1 MLLYKDIKPDIFHL
15 QYKIMDTI
23 TLQVLTGHNPW
34 LLDKDSWQKTV
45 SRHLPEQ
52 FIQRKLLAN
61 PTQQKN
67 KINLVIG
74 PRQAGKS
81 TLIWHYLSKQSD
93 PFLLINCEEQSCR
106 ELCTSPAL
114 FLNHISQ
121 IVDPLPG
128 LFFEEVQHLE
138 EAGLFL
144 KGLADMKPGVP
155 IFVTGSAS
163 YHLRSKTRE
172 SLSGR
177 ANRIHLLPL
186 GLSELFSENI
196 SSLLLEEKAFK
207 TWDELLIWGGY
218 PEVFLNAEKQKILAQ
233 LVEAFILRDA
243 SDLYKIKRPD
253 VFRKLLSLS
262 ASQVGNLVNYS
273 KLAENVGVSVNTVIE
288 YLNLMVES
296 HLIKLVPP
304 FVGGKRAEITS
315 VPKLFFLDNGLRNIL
330 FGGFTPINERAD
342 KGALTENLV
351 FTELCKNTNPL
362 LDSIRYWRSS
372 SGAEVDFIVKSQN
385 RLFAIEV
392 KSGELN
398 RPKISRSLRSF
409 IEAYRPDRTI
419 VLNRSLKD
427 TIDVSGSEV
436 QFRRHVN
443 LPSILAQ

>member
-1 MLLYKDIKPDIFHL
+1 
-15 QYKIMDTI
+15 MDTI

-34 LLDKDSWQKTV
+34 LLDRKSWQETV
-45 SRHLPEQ
+45 TRHLPDQ
-52 FIQRKLLAN
+52 FIPRKLLSSPVLQN
-61 PTQQKN
+61 N

-81 TLIWHYLSKQSD
+81 TLIWHYLAEDSD
-93 PFLLINCEEQSCR
+93 PYLLINCEEQSCR

-114 FLNHISQ
+114 FLDDIKQ

-163 YHLRSKTRE
+163 FHLRSKTRE

-177 ANRIHLLPL
+177 STRMHLLPL
-186 GLSELFSENI
+186 GLSELYQEDI
-196 SSLLLEEKAFK
+196 SSLLLEEKAFQ

-218 PEVFLNAEKQKILAQ
+218 PEVVLSSEKQKILTQ

-253 VFRKLLSLS
+253 VFKKLLSLS
-262 ASQVGNLVNYS
+262 ASQIGNLVNYS

-296 HLIKLVPP
+296 HLIKLIPP

-315 VPKLFFLDNGLRNIL
+315 VPKLFFLDNGLRNVL

-342 KGALTENLV
+342 KGALTENLI

-362 LDSIRYWRSS
+362 LDSIMYWRSA
-372 SGAEVDFIVKSQN
+372 SGAEVDFVVKTQN
-385 RLFAIEV
+385 KLFAFEI

-419 VLNRSLKD
+419 VFNRSLKE
-427 TIDVSGSEV
+427 TIDVNGSEV
-436 QFRRHVN
+436 LFKRHIH
-443 LPSILAQ
+443 LPSVLANERTSR